1 MVSAVENYNV
11 RGRGLRI
18 GTKLRNRREG
28 DRSEQR
34 VREIGK
40 VRPRRNT
47 FEERAAALKARLHG
61 DDETVI
67 GIGDEPTYNLKKA
80 AARIGVSYST
90 ARRLLNADP
99 EVQRY
104 SGTTGQQAFF
114 PGMALKRHQ
123 RVRLTW
129 IIPESSIQRVILK
142 MRGQRLDAA

>member
-1 MVSAVENYNV
+1 MRA
-11 RGRGLRI
+11 R
-18 GTKLRNRREG
+18 K
-28 DRSEQR
+28 
-34 VREIGK
+34 
-40 VRPRRNT
+40 NT
-47 FEERAAALKARLHG
+47 FGERAAALKARLDG
-61 DDETVI
+61 DIETVA
-67 GIGDEPTYNLKKA
+67 GIDEAPTYDLKEA
-80 AARIGVSYST
+80 AAKMGVSYST

-99 EVQRY
+99 NVQRY

>member
-1 MVSAVENYNV
+1 M
-11 RGRGLRI
+11 
-18 GTKLRNRREG
+18 RR
-28 DRSEQR
+28 R
-34 VREIGK
+34 K
-40 VRPRRNT
+40 NT
-47 FEERAAALKARLHG
+47 FEERAAALKARLNSG
-61 DDETVI
+61 LAEVV
-67 GIGDEPTYNLKKA
+67 GIEEELTCDLKQA
-80 AARIGVSYST
+80 AAKIGVSYST

-99 EVQRY
+99 NVRRY

>member
-1 MVSAVENYNV
+1 M
-11 RGRGLRI
+11 
-18 GTKLRNRREG
+18 
-28 DRSEQR
+28 
-34 VREIGK
+34 
-40 VRPRRNT
+40 RPRNKT

-61 DDETVI
+61 DLGMVAGTDE
-67 GIGDEPTYNLKKA
+67 EPAYDLKQA
-80 AARIGVSYST
+80 AAKMGVSYST
-90 ARRLLNADP
+90 ARRLLNGDP
-99 EVQRY
+99 NVQRY